1 MSISSSSA
9 SGNARALLAHPGNK
23 GVLLWGILLIIAIIA
38 TGVLALVTGSVPLTL
53 HQVIEVLAGR
63 ADGMATVLVLEL
75 RLPRFV
81 AGLLVGASLGLAGQL
96 MQTVTRN
103 PLASPGIT
111 GVVAGAAMAVVM
123 AQVGWRVDVTW
134 LPAIGVLGGAGAA
147 TLAFL
152 LAARSGFSPL
162 MLALAGMAVT
172 ALASALTTAFLLFS
186 GAQAQH
192 LYTWLAGG
200 LQGRGWAHVG
210 LILPWA
216 LGGLALALATA
227 RWLNLMHLEDS
238 MARSLGGAVTLLRL
252 GFVTLAVALT
262 AASVAVAGPVGFIGL
277 VAPHLVRLVAGGDQ
291 RQTLP
296 LTTLTGALLV
306 TLSDLLA
313 RTLVAPQELPL
324 GLFTALIGGPLFI
337 ALIRSRMS

>member
-1 MSISSSSA
+1 MSTAPLPSPST
-9 SGNARALLAHPGNK
+9 GLARGPSRPSLALCCTLL
-23 GVLLWGILLIIAIIA
+23 GVAIAA
-38 TGVLALVTGSVPLTL
+38 TGALALSVGGVPLSPHEL
-53 HQVIEVLAGR
+53 LEVLAGR
-63 ADGMATVLVLEL
+63 VDGMAAVLVMEL

-111 GVVAGAAMAVVM
+111 GVVAGASMAVVM
-123 AQVGWRVDVTW
+123 AQVGWRVDATW
-134 LPAIGVLGGAGAA
+134 LPAIGMLGGAGAA
-147 TLAFL
+147 ALTFL

-172 ALASALTTAFLLFS
+172 ALASALVTAFLLFS
-186 GAQAQH
+186 GAQAQQ
-192 LYTWLAGG
+192 LYGWLAGG

-210 LILPWA
+210 QILPWA
-216 LGGLALALATA
+216 AGGLVLSLATG

-238 MARSLGGAVTLLRL
+238 VARSLGGAVTLLRL

-277 VAPHLVRLVAGGDQ
+277 IAPHLVRLVAGVDQ

-296 LTTLTGALLV
+296 LVALTGALLV

-313 RTLVAPQELPL
+313 RTLAAPQELPL

-337 ALIRSRMS
+337 ALIRSRTP

>member
-1 MSISSSSA
+1 MSGALPPSTNGTRAA
-9 SGNARALLAHPGNK
+9 SPPRGSGLAFW
-23 GVLLWGILLIIAIIA
+23 GVLLAFAIILI
-38 TGVLALVTGSVPLTL
+38 GSLAMSIGSVPLSL
-53 HQVIEVLAGR
+53 HQLMEVLAGR
-63 ADGMATVLVLEL
+63 VDGMAAILVLEL
-75 RLPRFV
+75 RLPRFL

-111 GVVAGAAMAVVM
+111 GVVAGASMAVVM

-134 LPAIGVLGGAGAA
+134 LPAIGMIGGAGAA
-147 TLAFL
+147 TLTFL

-172 ALASALTTAFLLFS
+172 ALASALVTAFLLFS
-186 GAQAQH
+186 GAQAQQ
-192 LYTWLAGG
+192 LYGWLAGG

-210 LILPWA
+210 QILPWA
-216 LGGLALALATA
+216 LGGLALSLGTG

-262 AASVAVAGPVGFIGL
+262 AASVAIAGPVGFIGL
-277 VAPHLVRLVAGGDQ
+277 IAPHLVRLVAGVDQ
-291 RQTLP
+291 RHALP
-296 LTTLTGALLV
+296 LVALTGALLV

-313 RTLVAPQELPL
+313 RTLAAPQELPL

-337 ALIRSRMS
+337 ALIRSRTP